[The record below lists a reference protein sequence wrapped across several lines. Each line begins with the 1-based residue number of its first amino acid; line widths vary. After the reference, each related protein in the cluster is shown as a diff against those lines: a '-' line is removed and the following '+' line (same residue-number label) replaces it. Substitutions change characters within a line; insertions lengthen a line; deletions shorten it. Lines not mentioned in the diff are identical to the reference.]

1 MIRRSTC
8 AAGWTETCRV
18 AFLRTLR
25 PARLHRLILVGMSV
39 MSRRT
44 PSLAQFVLMSGRSI
58 LGMIRRST
66 CAAGSMETCR
76 VAFLRTL
83 RPAQLHR
90 LILVGMSVMSR
101 RMASLNDF
109 SPMTGSKNM
118 SNIRQS
124 IHGAG
129 MTSGG
134 CRPRALHR
142 HSIRAIG
149 AKRSVVT
156 PSPRPR
162 MTPHPMTRHP
172 MPRHPG
178 SMSIRSM
185 LNPRRALASEAD
197 CEIRSGGQSQRQIQ
211 REIRP
216 MTFVHPRARMHSN
229 QVEMV

>member
-1 MIRRSTC
+1 MSL
-8 AAGWTETCRV
+8 
-18 AFLRTLR
+18 LRGGL
-25 PARLHRLILVGMSV
+25 LIF
-39 MSRRT
+39 
-44 PSLAQFVLMSGRSI
+44 AQFVLMSGRSI
-58 LGMIRRST
+58 LDMVRRST
-66 CAAGSMETCR
+66 CAAGSMEKTCR
-76 VAFLRTL
+76 VAVLRTL

-118 SNIRQS
+118 SYIRQS

-162 MTPHPMTRHP
+162 MTTHPMTRHP
-172 MPRHPG
+172 MLRQPCY
-178 SMSIRSM
+178 MSFLYM
-185 LNPRRALASEAD
+185 LNPRRELAYGAECD
-197 CEIRSGGQSQRQIQ
+197 TRRWW
-211 REIRP
+211 
-216 MTFVHPRARMHSN
+216 
-229 QVEMV
+229 